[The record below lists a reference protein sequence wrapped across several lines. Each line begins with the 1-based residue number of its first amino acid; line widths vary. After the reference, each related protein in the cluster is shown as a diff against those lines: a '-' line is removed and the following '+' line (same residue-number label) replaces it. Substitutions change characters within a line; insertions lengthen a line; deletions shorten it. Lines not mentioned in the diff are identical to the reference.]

1 MLDYGS
7 LRYEMGYSCA
17 IAVVLFVLMF
27 VFKKGVSLLM
37 RRIGDE

>member
-1 MLDYGS
+1 MQDHGS
-7 LRYEMGYSCA
+7 PRYEMGDACA

>member
-1 MLDYGS
+1 MQDHGT
-7 LRYEMGYSCA
+7 LRYEMGYACA

-37 RRIGDE
+37 RRISDD